1 MNPVNDYFLPYQR
14 AWILDESPMKLYAKS
29 RRIGITYATSYR
41 VNDKC
46 LRRRNFTQW
55 VTSRDELTAHEFI
68 TDYIAKWAHA
78 SNVVC
83 KGLLG
88 DDLQVID
95 TEKGIR
101 AFVATYESTGSRVVS
116 LSSTPEAFA
125 GKGGDVLIDEADLH
139 KDSGKVIDMAMPC
152 TTWGNQ
158 LEMLSALSVDGG
170 PNTPFCRMERDILDN
185 GNPMGWS
192 HHRTTILD
200 AVEQGFVEKI
210 NQVSGQ
216 HYERAEWLAMI
227 RAKCRTEEAW
237 NTQYLIVP
245 STDGAALLSYELI
258 ASCEIPA
265 REAKAEEDSPHLRYA
280 GYDVGRKKD
289 LAVYFELEL
298 RGDVLWQVEYEVLKK
313 TSFPVQTDFLKNKLK
328 NPKLARLCI
337 DYTGMGGPICEEL
350 QRCYGE
356 YRVEGVTFSNPVKE
370 ALAMP
375 LRASFEDRTIRVAD
389 DPEIRDDLHKI
400 RKTTTAAGNIR
411 YEGERDENGHSDR
424 FWALALAL
432 HAKGRND
439 GPCRMEASRSVT
451 PEQAIRNSFNE
462 PNRMRRKQY
471 EISKTNSWPV

>member
-1 MNPVNDYFLPYQR
+1 MN
-14 AWILDESPMKLYAKS
+14 
-29 RRIGITYATSYR
+29 
-41 VNDKC
+41 
-46 LRRRNFTQW
+46 
-55 VTSRDELTAHEFI
+55 LTAI
-68 TDYIAKWAHA
+68 TEPRD
-78 SNVVC
+78 
-83 KGLLG
+83 
-88 DDLQVID
+88 
-95 TEKGIR
+95 
-101 AFVATYESTGSRVVS
+101 VAT
-116 LSSTPEAFA
+116 
-125 GKGGDVLIDEADLH
+125 LH
-139 KDSGKVIDMAMPC
+139 
-152 TTWGNQ
+152 
-158 LEMLSALSVDGG
+158 MLD
-170 PNTPFCRMERDILDN
+170 C
-185 GNPMGWS
+185 
-192 HHRTTILD
+192 
-200 AVEQGFVEKI
+200 
-210 NQVSGQ
+210 
-216 HYERAEWLAMI
+216 
-227 RAKCRTEEAW
+227 
-237 NTQYLIVP
+237 
-245 STDGAALLSYELI
+245 AALLSYELI

-439 GPCRMEASRSVT
+439 GPARFAALKNGE
-451 PEQAIRNSFNE
+451 PETYGKARRLALRPDHSSDRCNITNE
-462 PNRMRRKQY
+462 R
-471 EISKTNSWPV
+471 TDW

>member
-14 AWILDESPMKLYAKS
+14 EWILDDSPMKFYAKS
-29 RRIGITYATSYR
+29 RRIGITYATSFR

-68 TDYIAKWAHA
+68 TDYIARWAKS
-78 SNVVC
+78 SNAVC
-83 KGLLG
+83 RGLLG

-95 TEKGIR
+95 AEKGIR

-158 LEMLSALSVDGG
+158 LEILSALSVDGG
-170 PNTPFCRMERDILDN
+170 PNTPFCRLERDILEN

-192 HHRTTILD
+192 HHRTSILD

-210 NQVSGQ
+210 NEVTGQ
-216 HYERAEWLAMI
+216 HYGRQEWLAMI

-237 NTQYLIVP
+237 NTQYLIQP
-245 STDGAALLSYELI
+245 GTDGAALLSYELI
-258 ASCEIPA
+258 ASCEIPSKEA
-265 REAKAEEDSPHLRYA
+265 VREADGAHLSYA
-280 GYDVGRKKD
+280 GFDVGRKKD
-289 LAVYFELEL
+289 LSVYFELEK
-298 RGDVLWQVEYEVLKK
+298 RGDVLWQVEYEVLDRVG
-313 TSFPVQTDFLKNKLK
+313 FPAQIRFLKDKMR

-337 DYTGMGGPICEEL
+337 DCTGMGGPVCEEV
-350 QRCYGE
+350 QRGFGQ
-356 YRVEGVTFSNPVKE
+356 YRVEGVTFTNPVKE

-375 LRASFEDRTIRVAD
+375 LRAAFEDRTIRIAD
-389 DPEIRDDLHKI
+389 DPAIRDDLHKI
-400 RKTTTAAGNIR
+400 RKTMTAAGNIR
-411 YEGERDENGHSDR
+411 YEGERDEQGHSDR

-432 HAKGRND
+432 HAKGGND
-439 GPCRMEASRSVT
+439 GPCRMEALNAHTETGNGYDR
-451 PEQAIRNSFNE
+451 PDN
-462 PNRMRRKQY
+462 
-471 EISKTNSWPV
+471 TNDWES